1 VQSPTTVR
9 RLTDDASLRLS
20 GSRCFSHGVGVE
32 QDDEHRYA
40 RKLAYFLKTPLA
52 AEMFTANLI
61 YSTKPHFHY
70 EINISCSIPSSIKI
84 KTLLPF
90 NINSLFL

>member
-1 VQSPTTVR
+1 MQSPTTVR

-52 AEMFTANLI
+52 TEIFYRESDLFNKA
-61 YSTKPHFHY
+61 HFHY
-70 EINISCSIPSSIKI
+70 EINISCSIPYSIKI
-84 KTLLPF
+84 KTLLLF

>member
-1 VQSPTTVR
+1 MQSPTTVR

-20 GSRCFSHGVGVE
+20 GSRCFSHDVGVE

-52 AEMFTANLI
+52 TEIFTASLI
-61 YSTKPHFHY
+61 YSTKP
-70 EINISCSIPSSIKI
+70 ISIMK
-84 KTLLPF
+84 
-90 NINSLFL
+90 